1 MITSLLRDFQAWSFP
16 TEILLSLLFEWG
28 GNWHPWYGAAWV
40 AAALP
45 APLRFTARKRGFSA
59 RHSDFAI
66 LLLIGFGS
74 SQMKSKLSCH
84 SAPISA
90 LQTRRAWCVLIFFCL
105 FLVKTMNFALCGT
118 SWWIKTSPQAY
129 ALPPGLLVL
138 SPVVMLYLL
147 QESTPATTHFLG
159 WRRSNFCQKN
169 YKNSILLNPCSDF
182 HHEWPLGMK
191 IPVNFIG
198 SKKLY
203 ILFENQKRG
212 KKKCYGTIKSFLRNP
227 LFMFAL
233 GVSAALIWILSY
245 WMPCM
250 TFYRRWSNCFWK
262 SYSYSLLKYCH
273 LGDSSNSVIVFALKW
288 SY

>member
-1 MITSLLRDFQAWSFP
+1 MS
-16 TEILLSLLFEWG
+16 G
-28 GNWHPWYGAAWV
+28 CC
-40 AAALP
+40 P
-45 APLRFTARKRGFSA
+45 ACPSQSYCKETRIFCPPLRFCNSFINWIWLKSDEIEAVLPLSSHFSSPNKA
-59 RHSDFAI
+59 CMMR
-66 LLLIGFGS
+66 
-74 SQMKSKLSCH
+74 
-84 SAPISA
+84 
-90 LQTRRAWCVLIFFCL
+90 TYFFCL
-105 FLVKTMNFALCGT
+105 FLVKRMNFALCGT

-147 QESTPATTHFLG
+147 QESTPATAHFLG

-262 SYSYSLLKYCH
+262 SYS
-273 LGDSSNSVIVFALKW
+273 
-288 SY
+288 